1 MARETVE
8 AFQENMAW
16 YKGGRA
22 YLLIMDEDERVD
34 GELSRLAD
42 TLGIEVA
49 GVELIKRPRRN
60 EASFLGTGKLEELVE
75 LLQTRPQKADED
87 EAGVDEDRKPI
98 ADLVLVDAQL
108 SPRQQINLETGL
120 GLPVLDRTAV
130 ILYIFEQRAQ
140 TRESRLEVEL
150 ARLKYDLPRLRQR
163 GSGDDRRGGGG
174 RGGRGHTNIELEK
187 MRIRDRLAQL
197 NHELEE
203 LQKVDQSRREQRTEL
218 SVLALVGYTNAG
230 KSTLMRALT
239 GADVLA
245 EDKLFATLGTTVRQ
259 MQPAVTPTILVSDT
273 VGFIQDLPH
282 ELVASFKST
291 LDQARDATL
300 LLVVVDAS
308 DPAWRNQ
315 MKVVHETL
323 TETMGERE
331 NEVLILNKIDAVDGE
346 ARAQLQEE
354 FPDALQVSALEP
366 SSVHELKEKLVQ
378 LRDGLLKPAS
388 LFVPY
393 AKGAVVGQIRQ
404 QASVLDEQHDENGT
418 TFTLRAPAAD
428 LARWKAMIG

>member
-8 AFQENMAW
+8 AFQEGVAW
-16 YKGGRA
+16 FEGGRA
-22 YLLIMDEDERVD
+22 FLLIMDEEERVD

-42 TLGIEVA
+42 TLGIEVV
-49 GVELIKRPRRN
+49 GVELIKRPRRT
-60 EASFLGTGKLEELVE
+60 ESSFLGAGRIEELVE
-75 LLQTRPQKADED
+75 LLQTRPAQVEED
-87 EAGVDEDRKPI
+87 QEEPELEVEPI

-108 SPRQQINLETGL
+108 SPRQQINLENDL
-120 GLPVLDRTAV
+120 NIPVLDRTAV
-130 ILYIFEQRAQ
+130 ILQIFEKRAQ

-150 ARLKYDLPRLRQR
+150 ARLRYDLPRLRQR
-163 GSGDDRRGGGG
+163 GTGNDRRGGGG

-187 MRIRDRLAQL
+187 MRIRDRVAQL
-197 NHELEE
+197 THELED
-203 LQKVDQSRREQRTEL
+203 LQKLDRTRRDQRTDV

-259 MQPAVTPTILVSDT
+259 MQPPVTPTILVSDT

-282 ELVASFKST
+282 ELVASFRST

-315 MKVVHETL
+315 MKVVYQTL

-331 NEVLILNKIDAVDGE
+331 NEVLILNKIDAVDE
-346 ARAQLQEE
+346 ETQDRLIEE
-354 FPDALQVSALEP
+354 FPEALQVSAMDP
-366 SSVHELKEKLVQ
+366 KSVALLKENLVR
-378 LRDGLLKPAS
+378 LRDSLLKPAN

-393 AKGAVVGQIRQ
+393 SKGAVVGQIRH
-404 QASVLDEQHDENGT
+404 QASVISETHDENGT

-428 LARWKAMIG
+428 LARWKAMMG

>member
-8 AFQENMAW
+8 AFQEGVAW
-16 YKGGRA
+16 FEGGRA
-22 YLLIMDEDERVD
+22 FLLIMDEEERVD

-42 TLGIEVA
+42 TLGIEVV
-49 GVELIKRPRRN
+49 GVELIKRPRRT
-60 EASFLGTGKLEELVE
+60 ESSFLGAGRIEELVE
-75 LLQTRPQKADED
+75 LLQTRSAQVEEGEEEPEV
-87 EAGVDEDRKPI
+87 EVEPI

-108 SPRQQINLETGL
+108 SPRQQINLENDL
-120 GLPVLDRTAV
+120 NIPVLDRTAV
-130 ILYIFEQRAQ
+130 ILQIFEKRAQ

-150 ARLKYDLPRLRQR
+150 ARLRYDLPRLRQR
-163 GSGDDRRGGGG
+163 GTGNDRRGGGG
-174 RGGRGHTNIELEK
+174 RGGRGHTNVELEK
-187 MRIRDRLAQL
+187 MRIRDRVAQL
-197 NHELEE
+197 THELED
-203 LQKVDQSRREQRTEL
+203 LHKLDQTRRDQRTDV

-259 MQPAVTPTILVSDT
+259 MQPPVTPTILVSDT

-282 ELVASFKST
+282 ELVASFRST

-315 MKVVHETL
+315 MKVVYQTL

-331 NEVLILNKIDAVDGE
+331 NEVLILNKIDAVDE
-346 ARAQLQEE
+346 ETQDSLIEE
-354 FPDALQVSALEP
+354 FPEALQVSAMDP
-366 SSVHELKEKLVQ
+366 KSVALLKENLVR
-378 LRDGLLKPAS
+378 LRDSLLKPAN

-393 AKGAVVGQIRQ
+393 SKGAVVGQIRH
-404 QASVLDEQHDENGT
+404 QASVISETHDEKGT

>member
-8 AFQENMAW
+8 AFQEGVAW
-16 YKGGRA
+16 FEGGRA
-22 YLLIMDEDERVD
+22 FLLIMDEEERVD

-42 TLGIEVA
+42 TLGIEVV
-49 GVELIKRPRRN
+49 GVELIKRPRRT
-60 EASFLGTGKLEELVE
+60 ESSFLGAGRIEELVE
-75 LLQTRPQKADED
+75 LLQTRPPQLEED
-87 EAGVDEDRKPI
+87 EEEPENEVKPI

-108 SPRQQINLETGL
+108 SPRQQINLENDL
-120 GLPVLDRTAV
+120 NIPVLDRTAV
-130 ILYIFEQRAQ
+130 ILQIFEKRAQ

-150 ARLKYDLPRLRQR
+150 ARLRYDLPRLRQR
-163 GSGDDRRGGGG
+163 GTGNDRRGGGG

-187 MRIRDRLAQL
+187 MRIRDRVAQL
-197 NHELEE
+197 THELED
-203 LQKVDQSRREQRTEL
+203 LHKLDQTRRDQRTDV

-259 MQPAVTPTILVSDT
+259 MQPAVTPTVLVSDT

-282 ELVASFKST
+282 ELVASFRST

-315 MKVVHETL
+315 MKVVYQTL

-331 NEVLILNKIDAVDGE
+331 NEVLVLNKIDAVDE
-346 ARAQLQEE
+346 ETQDRLIEE
-354 FPDALQVSALEP
+354 FPEALQVSAMDP
-366 SSVHELKEKLVQ
+366 TSVALLKENLVR
-378 LRDGLLKPAS
+378 LRDSLLKPAS

-393 AKGAVVGQIRQ
+393 SKGAVVGQIRH
-404 QASVLDEQHDENGT
+404 QASVLSETHDEMGT
-418 TFTLRAPAAD
+418 TFKLRAPAAD

>member
-8 AFQENMAW
+8 ALQEGVAW
-16 YKGGRA
+16 FEGGRA
-22 YLLIMDEDERVD
+22 FLLIMDEEERVD

-42 TLGIEVA
+42 TLGIEVV
-49 GVELIKRPRRN
+49 GVELIKRPRRT
-60 EASFLGTGKLEELVE
+60 ESSFLGAGRIEELVE
-75 LLQTRPQKADED
+75 LLQTRPAQVEED
-87 EAGVDEDRKPI
+87 EEESEVEPI

-108 SPRQQINLETGL
+108 SPRQQINLENDL
-120 GLPVLDRTAV
+120 NIPVLDRTAV
-130 ILYIFEQRAQ
+130 ILQIFEKRAQ

-150 ARLKYDLPRLRQR
+150 ARLRYDLPRLRQR
-163 GSGDDRRGGGG
+163 GTGNDRRGGGG

-187 MRIRDRLAQL
+187 MRIRDRVAQL
-197 NHELEE
+197 THELED
-203 LQKVDQSRREQRTEL
+203 LHKLDQSRRDQRSEV

-282 ELVASFKST
+282 ELVASFRST

-315 MKVVHETL
+315 MKVVYQTL
-323 TETMGERE
+323 TDTMGERE
-331 NEVLILNKIDAVDGE
+331 NEVLILNKIDAVVEETQD
-346 ARAQLQEE
+346 RLIEE
-354 FPDALQVSALEP
+354 FPEALQVSAMDP
-366 SSVHELKEKLVQ
+366 TSVAMLKENLVR
-378 LRDGLLKPAS
+378 LRDSLLKPAN

-393 AKGAVVGQIRQ
+393 SKGAVVGQIRH
-404 QASVLDEQHDENGT
+404 QASVLSETHDEKGT

>member
-8 AFQENMAW
+8 AFQEGVAW
-16 YKGGRA
+16 FEGGRA
-22 YLLIMDEDERVD
+22 FLLIMDEEERVD

-42 TLGIEVA
+42 TLGIEVV
-49 GVELIKRPRRN
+49 GVELIKRPRRT
-60 EASFLGTGKLEELVE
+60 ESSFLGAGRIEELVE
-75 LLQTRPQKADED
+75 LLQTRPAQVEED
-87 EAGVDEDRKPI
+87 EEESEVEPI

-108 SPRQQINLETGL
+108 SPRQQINLENDL
-120 GLPVLDRTAV
+120 NIPVLDRTAV
-130 ILYIFEQRAQ
+130 ILQIFEKRAQ

-150 ARLKYDLPRLRQR
+150 ARLRYDLPRLRQR
-163 GSGDDRRGGGG
+163 GTGNDRRGGGG

-187 MRIRDRLAQL
+187 MRIRDRVAQL
-197 NHELEE
+197 THELED
-203 LQKVDQSRREQRTEL
+203 LHKLDQSRRDQRSEV

-282 ELVASFKST
+282 ELVASFRST

-300 LLVVVDAS
+300 LLVVVDVS

-315 MKVVHETL
+315 MKVVYQTL
-323 TETMGERE
+323 TDTMGERE
-331 NEVLILNKIDAVDGE
+331 NEVLILNKIDAVVEETQD
-346 ARAQLQEE
+346 RLIEE
-354 FPDALQVSALEP
+354 FPEALQVSAMDP
-366 SSVHELKEKLVQ
+366 TSVAMLKENLVR
-378 LRDGLLKPAS
+378 LRDSLLKPAN

-393 AKGAVVGQIRQ
+393 SKGAVVGQIRH
-404 QASVLDEQHDENGT
+404 QASVLSETHDEKGT

>member
-8 AFQENMAW
+8 AFQEGVAW
-16 YKGGRA
+16 FEGGRA
-22 YLLIMDEDERVD
+22 FLLIMDEEERVD

-42 TLGIEVA
+42 TLGIEVV
-49 GVELIKRPRRN
+49 GVELIKRPRRT
-60 EASFLGTGKLEELVE
+60 ESSFLGAGRIEELVE
-75 LLQTRPQKADED
+75 LLQTRPPQLEED
-87 EAGVDEDRKPI
+87 EEEPENEVKPI

-108 SPRQQINLETGL
+108 SPRQQINLENDL
-120 GLPVLDRTAV
+120 NIPVLDRTAV
-130 ILYIFEQRAQ
+130 ILQIFEKRAQ

-150 ARLKYDLPRLRQR
+150 ARLRYDLPRLRQR
-163 GSGDDRRGGGG
+163 GTGNDRRGGGG

-187 MRIRDRLAQL
+187 MRIRDRVAQL
-197 NHELEE
+197 THELED
-203 LQKVDQSRREQRTEL
+203 LHKLDQTRRDQRTDV

-282 ELVASFKST
+282 ELVASFRST

-315 MKVVHETL
+315 MKVVFQTL

-331 NEVLILNKIDAVDGE
+331 NEVLVLNKIDAVDE
-346 ARAQLQEE
+346 ETQYRLVEE
-354 FPDALQVSALEP
+354 FPEALQVSAMDP
-366 SSVHELKEKLVQ
+366 TSVALLKENLVR
-378 LRDGLLKPAS
+378 LRDSLLKPAS

-393 AKGAVVGQIRQ
+393 SKGAVVGQIRH
-404 QASVLDEQHDENGT
+404 QASVLSETHDEMGT
-418 TFTLRAPAAD
+418 TFKLRAPAAD

>member
-8 AFQENMAW
+8 AFQEGVAW
-16 YKGGRA
+16 FEGGRA
-22 YLLIMDEDERVD
+22 FLLIMDEEERVD

-42 TLGIEVA
+42 TLGIEVV
-49 GVELIKRPRRN
+49 GVELVKRPRRT
-60 EASFLGTGKLEELVE
+60 ESSFLGAGRIEELVE
-75 LLQTRPQKADED
+75 LLQTRPAQVEED
-87 EAGVDEDRKPI
+87 EEEPELEVEPI

-108 SPRQQINLETGL
+108 SPRQQINLENDL
-120 GLPVLDRTAV
+120 NIPVLDRTAV
-130 ILYIFEQRAQ
+130 ILQIFEKRAQ

-150 ARLKYDLPRLRQR
+150 ARLRYDLPRLRQR
-163 GSGDDRRGGGG
+163 GTGNDRRGGGG

-187 MRIRDRLAQL
+187 MRIRDRVAQL
-197 NHELEE
+197 THELED
-203 LQKVDQSRREQRTEL
+203 LQKLDQTRRDQRTDV

-282 ELVASFKST
+282 ELVASFRST

-315 MKVVHETL
+315 MKVVYQTL

-331 NEVLILNKIDAVDGE
+331 NEVLILNKIDAVDE
-346 ARAQLQEE
+346 ETQDRLIEE
-354 FPDALQVSALEP
+354 FPEALQVSAMDP
-366 SSVHELKEKLVQ
+366 KSVALLKENLVR
-378 LRDGLLKPAS
+378 LRDSLLKPAN

-393 AKGAVVGQIRQ
+393 SKGAVVGQIRH
-404 QASVLDEQHDENGT
+404 QASVISETHDEKGT

>member
-8 AFQENMAW
+8 AFQEGVAW
-16 YKGGRA
+16 FEGGRA
-22 YLLIMDEDERVD
+22 FLLIMDEEERVD

-42 TLGIEVA
+42 TLGIEVV
-49 GVELIKRPRRN
+49 GVELIKRPRRT
-60 EASFLGTGKLEELVE
+60 ESSFLGAGRIEELVE
-75 LLQTRPQKADED
+75 LLQTRPPQLEED
-87 EAGVDEDRKPI
+87 EEEPENEVKPI

-108 SPRQQINLETGL
+108 SPRQQINLENDL
-120 GLPVLDRTAV
+120 NIPVLDRTAV
-130 ILYIFEQRAQ
+130 ILQIFEKRAQ

-150 ARLKYDLPRLRQR
+150 ARLRYDLPRLRQR
-163 GSGDDRRGGGG
+163 GTGNDRRGGGG

-187 MRIRDRLAQL
+187 MRIRDRVAQL
-197 NHELEE
+197 THELED
-203 LQKVDQSRREQRTEL
+203 LHKLDQTRRDQRTDV

-259 MQPAVTPTILVSDT
+259 MQPAVTPTVLVSDT

-282 ELVASFKST
+282 ELVASFRST

-315 MKVVHETL
+315 MKVVYQTL

-331 NEVLILNKIDAVDGE
+331 DEVLVLNKIDAVDE
-346 ARAQLQEE
+346 ETQDRLIEE
-354 FPDALQVSALEP
+354 FPEALQVSAMDP
-366 SSVHELKEKLVQ
+366 TSVALLKENLVR
-378 LRDGLLKPAS
+378 LRDSLLKPAS

-393 AKGAVVGQIRQ
+393 SKGAVVGQIRH
-404 QASVLDEQHDENGT
+404 QASVLSETHDEMGT
-418 TFTLRAPAAD
+418 TFKLRAPAAD

>member
-8 AFQENMAW
+8 AFQEDVAW
-16 YKGGRA
+16 FEGGRA
-22 YLLIMDEDERVD
+22 YLLIMDEEERVD

-42 TLGIEVA
+42 TLGIEVV
-49 GVELIKRPRRN
+49 GVELIKRPRRT
-60 EASFLGTGKLEELVE
+60 ESSFLGTGKLEELVE
-75 LLQTRPQKADED
+75 LLQSRPPKRGED
-87 EAGVDEDRKPI
+87 EPESEDELEPI

-108 SPRQQINLETGL
+108 SPRQQINLESAL
-120 GLPVLDRTAV
+120 NLPVLDRTAV
-130 ILYIFEQRAQ
+130 ILQIFEQRAQ

-163 GSGDDRRGGGG
+163 GIGNDRRGGGG

-197 NHELEE
+197 NHELED
-203 LQKVDQSRREQRTEL
+203 LQKLDQSRRDQRTEV

-282 ELVASFKST
+282 ELVASFRST

-315 MKVVHETL
+315 MRVVHQTL

-331 NEVLILNKIDAVDGE
+331 NEVLILNKIDAVDDD
-346 ARAQLQEE
+346 ARAELREE
-354 FPDALQVSALEP
+354 FPDALQVSARDP
-366 SSVHELKEKLVQ
+366 DSVSELKEKLVA

-393 AKGAVVGQIRQ
+393 SKGAVVGQIRQ
-404 QASVLDEQHDENGT
+404 QASVLSETHDEQGT

>member
-8 AFQENMAW
+8 AFQEGVAW
-16 YKGGRA
+16 FEGGRA
-22 YLLIMDEDERVD
+22 FLLIMDEEERVD
-34 GELSRLAD
+34 GEVSRLAD
-42 TLGIEVA
+42 TLGIEVI
-49 GVELIKRPRRN
+49 GVELIKRPRRT
-60 EASFLGTGKLEELVE
+60 ESSFLGAGRIEELVE
-75 LLQTRPQKADED
+75 LLQTRPAQVEED
-87 EAGVDEDRKPI
+87 EEEPEVEVEPI

-108 SPRQQINLETGL
+108 SPRQQINLENDL
-120 GLPVLDRTAV
+120 NIPVLDRTAV
-130 ILYIFEQRAQ
+130 ILQIFEKRAQ

-150 ARLKYDLPRLRQR
+150 ARLRYDLPRLRQR
-163 GSGDDRRGGGG
+163 GTGNDRRGGGG

-187 MRIRDRLAQL
+187 MRIRDRVAQL
-197 NHELEE
+197 THELED
-203 LQKVDQSRREQRTEL
+203 LHKLDQTRRDQRTDV

-259 MQPAVTPTILVSDT
+259 MQPPVTPTILVSDT

-282 ELVASFKST
+282 ELVASFRST

-315 MKVVHETL
+315 MKVVYQTL

-331 NEVLILNKIDAVDGE
+331 NEVLILNKIDAVDE
-346 ARAQLQEE
+346 ETQDSLIEE
-354 FPDALQVSALEP
+354 FPEALQVSAMDP
-366 SSVHELKEKLVQ
+366 KSVALLKENLVR
-378 LRDGLLKPAS
+378 LRDGLLKPAN

-393 AKGAVVGQIRQ
+393 SKGAVVGQIRH
-404 QASVLDEQHDENGT
+404 QASVISETHDEKGT

>member
-8 AFQENMAW
+8 AFQENVAW
-16 YKGGRA
+16 YKGARA
-22 YLLIMDEDERVD
+22 YLLVMDEAERVD

-42 TLGIEVA
+42 TLGIEVV

-75 LLQTRPQKADED
+75 VLQSGKALAEDED
-87 EAGVDEDRKPI
+87 SADKASENTI

-108 SPRQQINLETGL
+108 SPRQQINLESGL
-120 GLPVLDRTAV
+120 HLPVLDRTAV

-197 NHELEE
+197 NHEMEE
-203 LQKVDQSRREQRTEL
+203 LQKVEQSRRAQRNEV

-282 ELVASFKST
+282 ELVASFRST

-323 TETMGERE
+323 TETMGERD
-331 NEVLILNKIDAVDGE
+331 NEVLILNKIDAVDAE
-346 ARAQLQEE
+346 VRAELREE
-354 FPDALQVSALEP
+354 FPDALQVSALELE
-366 SSVHELKEKLVQ
+366 SVNALKEELVRR
-378 LRDGLLKPAS
+378 RDGLLKPAL

-404 QASVLDEQHDENGT
+404 LASVLDEQHDEHGT

-428 LARWKAMIG
+428 LARWKTMIG